1 MALGLIF
8 RCRSW
13 CRAFAIGLTLDDEL
27 VGAVAE
33 TIQSALRQHRLVKDR
48 HPFLHTSVGGDDGGT
63 ACVPFDQQII
73 EVGSGLSGKF
83 LEGKIIDDEQI
94 GSKKTSQLAVEAVV
108 GAGEPASRNRLARCR

>member
-1 MALGLIF
+1 M
-8 RCRSW
+8 
-13 CRAFAIGLTLDDEL
+13 
-27 VGAVAE
+27 
-33 TIQSALRQHRLVKDR
+33 
-48 HPFLHTSVGGDDGGT
+48 
-63 ACVPFDQQII
+63 PFDQQII